1 MHETPAYQP
10 NHAYLYSHPFTQ
22 SYMIRNSFFF
32 LVIAQ
37 GRWRQKD
44 FRLNNTYRETI
55 CEEVDSGMLESD
67 HPFSLQSQ
75 LP

>member
-1 MHETPAYQP
+1 
-10 NHAYLYSHPFTQ
+10 
-22 SYMIRNSFFF
+22 MIRNSFFF

-37 GRWRQKD
+37 GKWRQKE